1 MKNTYPLLLLGFM
14 LMAFTFQSKA
24 QDFQPLDKSPHDIA
38 YYRKTNLM
46 PPLVKVLYG
55 RPQKSGREIFGNVV
69 PYGKVWRVGANEST
83 EVTFYED
90 VLFGSEKIK
99 KGIYT
104 LFAIPESSEWTIILS
119 SNLDSWGTYEYDA
132 KQDVARV
139 KSKVKKA
146 EELESFSIGFK
157 EKGQAVEMVLGWDT
171 TRVSVPITTN

>member
-1 MKNTYPLLLLGFM
+1 MKKTHLLLSLGFM
-14 LMAFTFQSKA
+14 LIAFAYRGEA
-24 QDFQPLDKSPHDIA
+24 QDFQALDKSPHDIV

-69 PYGKVWRVGANEST
+69 PFGKVWRVGANEST

-90 VLFGSEKIK
+90 VLFGSEKVK

-104 LFAIPESSEWTIILS
+104 LYAIPEAEEWTIILS
-119 SNLDSWGTYEYDA
+119 SDLDTWGTYNYDS

-157 EKGQAVEMVLGWDT
+157 EKGQEVQMVLGWDT
-171 TRVSVPITTN
+171 IRVSVPITTN